1 MAWRTVVG
9 TARIAAATAGLVAL
23 IARFSYALSFRSF
36 AGGDYFAYLTVQ
48 SNLAA
53 VAIHLLAGIAI
64 LRGRAEPRLMTTG
77 RCLVT
82 CFVLVAG
89 IVFALLV
96 GGAPAQGYR
105 LDVPWSDQVLHFY
118 LPAYALLDWL
128 VAPGRRRVSWRA
140 LPWAVGYPVVWGV
153 LTIIRGRVVGWYPY
167 FFLDPAQSGYPLSFV
182 AYSAAAL
189 ALFAAVAAGLIAS
202 SRTRPL
208 ADRATDAAPADP
220 PGAAV
225 PAAADATHPSSRPSQ
240 PSAQDSQDAPVSAPE
255 SGTA

>member
-9 TARIAAATAGLVAL
+9 TARLVAAAAGLIAL
-23 IARFSYALSFRSF
+23 TARFTYALGFRSF

-53 VAIHLLAGIAI
+53 VAIHTLAGVAI
-64 LRGRAEPRLMTTG
+64 LRGRDEPRLLTTG

-89 IVFALLV
+89 IVFGLLV

-140 LPWAVGYPVVWGV
+140 LTWAVGYPAVWGIITV
-153 LTIIRGRVVGWYPY
+153 IRGGIVGWYPY
-167 FFLDPAQSGYPLSFV
+167 FFLDPAQSGYPLSFLG
-182 AYSAAAL
+182 YSAAAL
-189 ALFAAVAAGLIAS
+189 ALFAAIAAGLIGS

-208 ADRATDAAPADP
+208 AERGAGSTRSDP
-220 PGAAV
+220 PLGGPPPV
-225 PAAADATHPSSRPSQ
+225 VGPEEPGG
-240 PSAQDSQDAPVSAPE
+240 PVSPAG
-255 SGTA
+255 SGTE